1 MAMFND
7 SFTGTV
13 RDALEAQA
21 DAERAKSMAAYMK
34 SYMPYRG
41 VPKPQV
47 RKIMMTAARAYP
59 FADAA
64 DLLSTAT
71 KLWREANCREERYIA
86 TALTEFKLAKGNLD
100 FLPFYEEVVS
110 AGAWWDHV
118 DEMAHRILDLLLAH
132 GKTMDPKV
140 RQWSTDSG
148 FWFRRLAIISQLHAK
163 TSTDLGLLSDVIEP
177 NMADPEFFVRKA
189 IGWALRDYARTDPDW
204 VRRFVAERSA
214 ALSPL
219 SQREALKHLS

>member
-71 KLWREANCREERYIA
+71 KLWREANCREERYI
-86 TALTEFKLAKGNLD
+86 
-100 FLPFYEEVVS
+100 
-110 AGAWWDHV
+110 
-118 DEMAHRILDLLLAH
+118 
-132 GKTMDPKV
+132 
-140 RQWSTDSG
+140 
-148 FWFRRLAIISQLHAK
+148 
-163 TSTDLGLLSDVIEP
+163 
-177 NMADPEFFVRKA
+177 
-189 IGWALRDYARTDPDW
+189 
-204 VRRFVAERSA
+204 
-214 ALSPL
+214 
-219 SQREALKHLS
+219 